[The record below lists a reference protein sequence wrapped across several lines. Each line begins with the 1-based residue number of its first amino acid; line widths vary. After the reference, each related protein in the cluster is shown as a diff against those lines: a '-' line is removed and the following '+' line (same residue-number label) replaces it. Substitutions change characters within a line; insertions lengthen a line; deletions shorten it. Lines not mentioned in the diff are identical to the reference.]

1 MEAENLQRRKS
12 SWVRLRAPL
21 GLGMVQTFSGRR
33 LTVSPDGTVDM
44 SVEDADYLIGAGW
57 TKIAEGVCED
67 KA

>member
-1 MEAENLQRRKS
+1 VLEELLCRQI
-12 SWVRLRAPL
+12 V
-21 GLGMVQTFSGRR
+21 R

-44 SVEDADYLIGAGW
+44 SAEDAEYLIGAGW